1 MLCLNVSQNYILLN
15 VVFLFW
21 LLYVQVVADTSVSIS
36 ELLPQLVIPVV
47 KKECDMALA
56 KHTDTVSVI

>member
-1 MLCLNVSQNYILLN
+1 MLLN
-15 VVFLFW
+15 AVFLFW